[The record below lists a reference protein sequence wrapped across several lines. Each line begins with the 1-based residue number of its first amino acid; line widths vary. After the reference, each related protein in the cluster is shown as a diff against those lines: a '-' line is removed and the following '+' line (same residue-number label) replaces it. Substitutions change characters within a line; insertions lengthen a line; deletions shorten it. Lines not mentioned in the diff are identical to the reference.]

1 MPNIQIISA
10 DSKNFKEFAKNY
22 FNYLNEILE
31 ALDCNSIDAF
41 MNELENARINNRSI
55 FIIGNGGSA
64 STASHIAN
72 DLGMISRKFNF
83 EPSFRA
89 LSLTDN
95 VSIMTALGN
104 DYGYQDIFLDQ
115 IKIHY
120 REGDI
125 LIVISASGN
134 SPNVVLTAEWV
145 KQKKGK
151 ILGLLGFDGG
161 KLKNLCDIS
170 IIAETPKGEYG
181 PVEDVHM
188 IMDHLITTWFHLKY
202 NK

>member
-1 MPNIQIISA
+1 MPDINKISTE
-10 DSKNFKEFAKNY
+10 SKNFKEFAKNY
-22 FNYLNEILE
+22 FNYLHEILVSI
-31 ALDCNSIDAF
+31 DRNSIETF
-41 MNELENARINNRSI
+41 INELENSRKNNRTI

-64 STASHIAN
+64 ATASHIAN
-72 DLGMISRKFNF
+72 DLGMISRKFNL

-89 LSLTDN
+89 LALTDN
-95 VSIMTALGN
+95 VSIMTAIGN

-134 SPNVVLTAEWV
+134 SPNVVLAANWV
-145 KQKKGK
+145 KQMKGK

-161 KLKNLCDIS
+161 KLKDLCDLV
-170 IIAETPKGEYG
+170 IIAETAKGEYG

-188 IMDHLITTWFHLKY
+188 IMDHLITTWFHLKFGE
-202 NK
+202 